1 MSVKGDLLSTND
13 FSGESQVP
21 WISWQQVSNNQLGG
35 REMGKDGHQGKLN
48 WNVNV
53 KDITL
58 R

>member
-21 WISWQQVSNNQLGG
+21 CISRQQVSNNQLGG
-35 REMGKDGHQGKLN
+35 RETGKDGHQGKLECE
-48 WNVNV
+48 
-53 KDITL
+53 